1 MANGKA
7 LNRKPYAGNA
17 HMRFDEGEVA
27 PAVTP
32 GHVSLR
38 YGKGLLAIAAATAV
52 LTSSATVY
60 WRGAAGQALDWYGTV
75 SGHSYWNE
83 NEDGTGTWRS
93 FPSDENA
100 HVKNGGIAVV
110 GNGVSVQG
118 TAKLVLNFNATTPSC
133 IRVEEGGVLSYPCV
147 YVTHGS
153 KGSGGLLHVNGG
165 AVTVGGGAD
174 DDGLQV
180 PSVTAYYPNRE
191 CVGNVLVSSGTL
203 DVFSCFSIAVA
214 TNHLQYQKRGNFVVS
229 NGTVTTHCD
238 MTVGRARSL
247 SYGTVNV
254 SGGRLQGDPNI
265 SLYLRNGSRLFQDG
279 GAISFA
285 TCIPNES
292 QVSLSGGTADFGKL
306 QLKKGSVLDVSGTA
320 SLTGGLTLWDDEFS
334 AGATNRI
341 DVSGGTLSVTNFR
354 GWINGQVNGQ
364 IHAWINAVNPFRFR
378 QTGGNVSLDAI
389 YTNSGE
395 SHDVRIVVDGGTF
408 FGGPVAVF
416 EQPFYFCHSGSAS
429 VSVEKFTKPSANNGN
444 TNAVNCLVEHVIA
457 HGKLSPMHHTTAQS
471 KKFYVFGHNVVRPAG
486 GVQIVTNDTLPL
498 VVCDQTAAPDT
509 TYCSGTPDAS
519 LWSAG
524 RIGSSSR
531 WGVTLVPGASVGS
544 LAGGALAFAATPV
557 GYASLPTVKT
567 NGLVRYT
574 ASLQLELHAASKNDI
589 ANGLEAA
596 GYENVRVSDDLD
608 PWVSFDVPHADLVHG
623 ASNAKLLFDF
633 TETPCPDQFVVGEMS
648 FPVTTNALVKSVS
661 LAVVREGGFMILFR

>member
-1 MANGKA
+1 MGK
-7 LNRKPYAGNA
+7 
-17 HMRFDEGEVA
+17 E
-27 PAVTP
+27 
-32 GHVSLR
+32 
-38 YGKGLLAIAAATAV
+38 LLAIAVAT
-52 LTSSATVY
+52 SAFTTLASVY
-60 WRGAAGQALDWYGTV
+60 WRGTAGEPLDWFGTV

-83 NEDGTGTWRS
+83 NENGTGTWRS
-93 FPSDENA
+93 FPPDENA
-100 HVKNGGIAVV
+100 HVKNGGIAVI

-118 TAKLVLNFNATTPSC
+118 TAKLVINFNTTTPSC
-133 IRVEEGGVLSYPCV
+133 VRVDEGGTLSYPCV
-147 YVTHGS
+147 YVSHVHAAR
-153 KGSGGLLHVNGG
+153 GLLHVNGG
-165 AVTVGGGAD
+165 AVTVGGGTD
-174 DDGLQV
+174 DEGLQV
-180 PSVTAYYPNRE
+180 PSVDSSPNQE

-203 DVFSCFSIAVA
+203 DVFSGFSIGV
-214 TNHLQYQKRGNFVVS
+214 TKPLRYQKRGNFVIS
-229 NGTVTTHCD
+229 NGTVTAHCD
-238 MTVGRARSL
+238 MTVGKAGSL

-254 SGGRLQGDPNI
+254 AGGRLQGDPTI
-265 SLYLRNGSRLFQDG
+265 PLYLWNGSRLFQDG
-279 GAISFA
+279 GAVSFA

-292 QVSLSGGTADFGKL
+292 QISLSGGTADFGKL
-306 QLKKGSVLDVSGTA
+306 QLKKGSSLDVSGSA

-354 GWINGQVNGQ
+354 GWIDGQVNGQ

-395 SHDVRIVVDGGTF
+395 SHDVRIVVEGGTF
-408 FGGPVAVF
+408 FGGPMAVF
-416 EQPFYFCHSGSAS
+416 EQPFYFRHSGSAS

-457 HGKLSPMHHTTAQS
+457 HGKLLPMHHTTAQS
-471 KKFYVFGHNVVRPAG
+471 KKFYVFGHNAVRPAG

-544 LAGGALAFAATPV
+544 LAGGALAFAPTPF

-574 ASLQLELHAASKNDI
+574 ASLQLELRAASRDDI

-608 PWVSFDVPHADLVHG
+608 PWVSFNVPHADLVHS

-661 LAVVREGGFMILFR
+661 LAVVREGGFMVLFR